1 MTIGKCPL
9 TKVEMGLVIPEDW
22 HSTWALPCIEHQ
34 IYPVVLIYP
43 EWLQYSFFQIV
54 EVGSHGLWRFTQ
66 ALALLRF
73 FSFIPFFRN
82 LFPRLTAIFFIFESI
97 SFGSLSLKILTS
109 EADVWARAWA
119 AQSMGFTV
127 KTLHSC
133 EAVNDRR
140 VSGGEGT
147 GRPTPVHQAKCPRCV
162 YVISVCVHGL
172 YVYVCVCFCV
182 W

>member
-1 MTIGKCPL
+1 MMIGKCPL

-54 EVGSHGLWRFTQ
+54 EVGSHGLWHFTQ

-97 SFGSLSLKILTS
+97 SFGSHLKKFSLQRQMFELGP
-109 EADVWARAWA
+109 EQRRAWGLLWRPCTA
-119 AQSMGFTV
+119 VRLWTIEGYLEGKVQEGRLQSTKPNALG
-127 KTLHSC
+127 
-133 EAVNDRR
+133 
-140 VSGGEGT
+140 
-147 GRPTPVHQAKCPRCV
+147 
-162 YVISVCVHGL
+162 VCMS
-172 YVYVCVCFCV
+172 
-182 W
+182 